1 MKHQLA
7 PLFFLCFKRGQDGT
21 MFTWFSNILFLR
33 YERSTM
39 NAANGTHVPQA
50 TCGLGQHLN
59 GLSEDNRSESPCHLF
74 NLLIHFFEIRN
85 TLHFT
90 NNQQTFFPL

>member
-1 MKHQLA
+1 
-7 PLFFLCFKRGQDGT
+7 
-21 MFTWFSNILFLR
+21 
-33 YERSTM
+33 M
-39 NAANGTHVPQA
+39 NAANGTPVPQA

-90 NNQQTFFPL
+90 NNLQTFFPLICTCKKLNCQKIVPQPFFRE